1 MTTPSKLSVTFTGA
15 DNRTLIDDL
24 TQVIDAARK
33 LEVPIEFGLLCST
46 SRAGEERYPTGHAA
60 RHILRI
66 CRSEDV
72 PVAVHLCGAAAHAT
86 LSEQCFERDAFGTPE
101 WRDVLVDVAS
111 SGRVQVNLPPGTA
124 SAADLY
130 EAQSRLAVMVSTT
143 TGVPIRHVKIIGQH
157 RAGPWPMPLH
167 VHAEHKHAVSWLL
180 DRSGGRGVSVSA
192 DEIPLLPDFPV
203 GIAGGLGPN
212 CMTGDVAAYLLRST
226 HGGWL
231 DMESQIRTGGKLDP
245 AKCVDVLNR
254 VALARD
260 LA

>member
-24 TQVIDAARK
+24 TQVIDASRR

-46 SRAGEERYPTGHAA
+46 TRAGEERYPTGHAA

-66 CRSEDV
+66 CRSESV

-86 LSEQCFERDAFGTPE
+86 LSEQCFERDAFGTSE

-124 SAADLY
+124 CAADLY
-130 EAQSRLAVMVSTT
+130 DAQSRLAVMVSTT

-157 RAGPWPMPLH
+157 RAGPWPMPLY
-167 VHAEHKHAVSWLL
+167 VHAEHKHAVAWLH
-180 DRSGGRGVSVSA
+180 DRSGGRGVQVYAA
-192 DEIPLLPDFPV
+192 DIPPLPDYPV

-212 CMTGDVAAYLLRST
+212 DNTQTIAQHMFAST
-226 HGGWL
+226 HGGWI

-254 VALARD
+254 VARVRCS
-260 LA
+260 

>member
-24 TQVIDAARK
+24 TQIIDASRR

-60 RHILRI
+60 RHILGI
-66 CRSEDV
+66 CRNEDV
-72 PVAVHLCGAAAHAT
+72 PVAVHLCGAAAHAV
-86 LSEQCFERDAFGTPE
+86 LSEQWYEADAFGAPV
-101 WRDVLVDVAS
+101 WRDVVTEVAS
-111 SGRVQVNLPPGTA
+111 TGRVQVNLPRETSTVANLRTAWLSLQKLGTRAGWPGVGH
-124 SAADLY
+124 
-130 EAQSRLAVMVSTT
+130 QV
-143 TGVPIRHVKIIGQH
+143 IGQH
-157 RAGPWPMPLH
+157 RVGPWP
-167 VHAEHKHAVSWLL
+167 VSSTDVDRRVVWLL

-260 LA
+260 LVA